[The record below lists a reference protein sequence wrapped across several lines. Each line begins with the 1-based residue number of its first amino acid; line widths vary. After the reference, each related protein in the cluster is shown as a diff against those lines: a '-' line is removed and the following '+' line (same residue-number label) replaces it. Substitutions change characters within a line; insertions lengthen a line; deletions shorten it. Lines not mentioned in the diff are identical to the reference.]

1 MLRRG
6 RRSPPLKRRLA
17 LVLLFLLGFGPL
29 ALLMGALVPWPNEYG
44 VRAKWSWCKEHKAD
58 YDAVFVGSSV
68 TSYGVVPPSFDR
80 ELAARGHVLS
90 SFNLGIGGMT
100 RFEADHMV
108 RSVLAE
114 APANLKYI
122 FIEVSSWSPQ
132 VFGAKKAQ
140 LSPRQL
146 YWHTPQMTID
156 ALQACLEAPAPRQGR
171 DWRMESARIH
181 VQLMLDELTG
191 KSQGGR
197 TVSAW
202 LGLDQEELLPSRAD
216 LAALHGYIDLD
227 HISGPEWDAWRAEFL
242 GDLEGYTKRVSAIPA
257 GNDAP
262 INVEG
267 HDAVRW
273 FEKQI
278 ETARA
283 AGVEPIFYFGP
294 YAAPAPVAYRL
305 HEAGVLPVFLAY
317 NRPDLYPKLYRFENR
332 FDENHLNRRGAE
344 AFTEL
349 LAEGFADHLEREG
362 AE

>member
-1 MLRRG
+1 MYAEVAVHT
-6 RRSPPLKRRLA
+6 PMARRLVAGAEAGETDGGIAA
-17 LVLLFLLGFGPL
+17 L
-29 ALLMGALVPWPNEYG
+29 GATFY
-44 VRAKWSWCKEHKAD
+44 
-58 YDAVFVGSSV
+58 Y
-68 TSYGVVPPSFDR
+68 TVPP
-80 ELAARGHVLS
+80 ELIGTLQPGHLAWVPFGRQELQGIVLG
-90 SFNLGIGGMT
+90 LQ
-100 RFEADHMV
+100 E
-108 RSVLAE
+108 E
-114 APANLKYI
+114 APPNLKYI
-122 FIEVSSWSPQ
+122 FIEVSSWSPK

-146 YWHTPQMTID
+146 YWHTPGMTFD
-156 ALQACLEAPAPRQGR
+156 ALRACLDAPKPKSGA
-171 DWRMESARIH
+171 DWRVESARIH
-181 VQLMLDELTG
+181 FQLMLDELTG

-197 TVSAW
+197 TASAW
-202 LGLDQEELLPSRAD
+202 AGLDADERLPSRAD

-267 HDAVRW
+267 HSAAYW
-273 FEKQI
+273 FEQQKAL
-278 ETARA
+278 ARE

-305 HEAGVLPVFLAY
+305 HDAGVLPVFLAF

-349 LAEGFADHLEREG
+349 LAEGFADHLERGGTE
-362 AE
+362 